1 MALFDPQNL
10 KLWYL
15 AVDLTDASG
24 TAYLIS
30 GEMSMVKE
38 TVFVGTSTSSF
49 FSNAITNVK
58 QSYSAA
64 SAYELSMTAASK
76 LGDSGTKT
84 MGVILP
90 TFDD

>member
-1 MALFDPQNL
+1 MALFDPANR

-30 GEMSMVKE
+30 SEMHTVKE
-38 TVFVGTSTSSF
+38 TVFVGSSTSSF

-64 SAYELSMTAASK
+64 SSKELSITAASK
-76 LGDSGTKT
+76 LGGGTKK

-90 TFDD
+90 TSDD

>member
-1 MALFDPQNL
+1 M
-10 KLWYL
+10 
-15 AVDLTDASG
+15 DLTDASG

-30 GEMSMVKE
+30 GEMGMVKE
-38 TVFVGTSTSSF
+38 TVFVGMSTSSF

-76 LGDSGTKT
+76 LGAPAASGTKT